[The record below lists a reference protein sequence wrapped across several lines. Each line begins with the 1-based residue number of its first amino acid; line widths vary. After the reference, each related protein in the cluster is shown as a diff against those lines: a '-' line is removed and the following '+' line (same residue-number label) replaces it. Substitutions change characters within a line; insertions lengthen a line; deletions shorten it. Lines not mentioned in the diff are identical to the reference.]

1 MEVLKHNKERLHGR
15 QKEAIMVAVTQIQFD
30 DTEHQIRKLSWLS
43 FPPKIERWRF
53 PTGHFNLNL

>member
-43 FPPKIERWRF
+43 FPRKLKDGVSQQGIS
-53 PTGHFNLNL
+53 T